1 MCRFDIR
8 ALGIVRRSLLS
19 LLPPPPSPSIS
30 KQESAKNKEEKER
43 GIESAS
49 AEDCRHTDNNG
60 TSREQNALSLFGLQQ
75 QQTASYKKGRQIRQ
89 SRAVDVWVENREQ
102 DSSHAP
108 EPAAAATATATATP
122 ATRTLAPEKKM
133 KEAELTYPKGCKNF
147 CRSWSADSTKCKL
160 WVVVNFFCCWWWL
173 KV

>member
-89 SRAVDVWVENREQ
+89 SRAVDVRVENREQ

-147 CRSWSADSTKCKL
+147 CRCWSADSTKCKL
-160 WVVVNFFCCWWWL
+160 
-173 KV
+173 